1 MLDDYVREKVMNTW
15 NVIIEVRMLRKLY
28 KLHDTLALEE
38 APLCMSDFLRFAG
51 EFCPY

>member
-1 MLDDYVREKVMNTW
+1 MNIW

-38 APLCMSDFLRFAG
+38 APLCMSDFRRFAG
-51 EFCPY
+51 EFLSVLNTSTV